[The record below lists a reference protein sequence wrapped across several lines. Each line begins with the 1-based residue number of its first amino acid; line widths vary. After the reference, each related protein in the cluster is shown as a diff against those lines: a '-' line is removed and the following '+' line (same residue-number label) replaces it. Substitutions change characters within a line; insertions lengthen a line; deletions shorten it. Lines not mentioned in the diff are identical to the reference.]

1 MPNPM
6 AHPDGPGSQATPEAP
21 VPVSSPV
28 GADHLR
34 AYIVEMHEDRPK
46 GGMWHNGPNAAW
58 VTVTHIPTMIS
69 ARAFDLSHHAAK
81 MAAQACC
88 EMMVEQSRLLKC
100 QFPERLSDSDAG
112 LAEDGA
118 SRLNREAAAARA
130 EGIAQHVSEA
140 PNGD

>member
-28 GADHLR
+28 GADPLR
-34 AYIVEMHEDRPK
+34 AALSCDCGGQPRIWKGNSSKGKYAYVECPECHRS
-46 GGMWHNGPNAAW
+46 
-58 VTVTHIPTMIS
+58 TVRFSTVHQ
-69 ARAFDLSHHAAK
+69 AK
-81 MAAQACC
+81 MMWFIA
-88 EMMVEQSRLLKC
+88 R
-100 QFPERLSDSDAG
+100 DSDAG

-130 EGIAQHVSEA
+130 EGIAHNQSEA